1 MGVSGTP
8 HAAASYGEV
17 VDRGAMEATDVRRV
31 LVVGAGTM
39 GQQIG
44 LQCAAH
50 GLEVVMLD
58 ADPAALER
66 ARTGLAGLAAFA
78 ASDPVFDG
86 VDLAAAVAG
95 ITFTTDVAE
104 AGAEADLV
112 SESVPEDPALKGR
125 VFAALNLACPGR
137 TVFTTNTSSLLP
149 SMYAQETGRP
159 ARFAALHFH
168 QPVWA
173 ANIVDVMPHP
183 GTSPEVVRL
192 LVDFAVRIGQVPIE
206 LKRESN
212 GYVFN
217 AMYNALNR
225 EAITLAA
232 NGVASVE
239 DIDKAWTTVTKME
252 RGPFGMLDHVGI
264 DTAWHITDYWA
275 RVLHDEQ
282 LTRNAAFLK
291 GYLDKGRAGAKTG
304 KGFYDY
310 G

>member
-1 MGVSGTP
+1 
-8 HAAASYGEV
+8 
-17 VDRGAMEATDVRRV
+17 MEAVDIRRV

-58 ADPAALER
+58 TDPAALER
-66 ARTGLAGLAAFA
+66 ARAGLAGLAAFA
-78 ASDPVFDG
+78 ANEPVFDG

-95 ITFTTDVAE
+95 ITFTTDVAA
-104 AGAEADLV
+104 AGADADLV

-125 VFAALNLACPGR
+125 VFAELDRLCPAR
-137 TVFTTNTSSLLP
+137 TIFATNTSSLVP
-149 SMYAQETGRP
+149 SLFADATGRP
-159 ARFAALHFH
+159 DRLAALHFH
-168 QPVWA
+168 QPVWSA
-173 ANIVDVMPHP
+173 TIVDVMPHP
-183 GTSPEVVRL
+183 GTSPETVET
-192 LVDFAVRIGQVPIE
+192 LVGFAGRIGQVPIR
-206 LKRESN
+206 LLRESP

-232 NGVASVE
+232 NGVATVE
-239 DIDKAWTTVTKME
+239 DIDRAWTTVTKMPN
-252 RGPFGMLDHVGI
+252 GPFGMLDHVGI

-275 RVLHDEQ
+275 RTLGDAQ

-291 GYLDKGRAGAKTG
+291 GYLDQGRAGVKSG
-304 KGFYDY
+304 RGFYDY